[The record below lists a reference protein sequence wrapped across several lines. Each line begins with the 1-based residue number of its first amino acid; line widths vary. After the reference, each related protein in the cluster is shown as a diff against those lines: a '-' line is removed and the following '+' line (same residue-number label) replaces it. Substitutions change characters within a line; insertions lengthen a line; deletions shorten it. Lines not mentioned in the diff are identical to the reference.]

1 MWCAA
6 AGFAL
11 LALVGTSS
19 FAQDKS
25 VPMDAGGSARV
36 LPGEIL
42 DLTYRVEDLGGKVQ
56 TLQVRQTA
64 TEIRIELPA
73 DILFDFDKYDIRPS
87 AADALKQVAGILH
100 ERAKG
105 VVRIEGHT
113 DAKGTPAHNQ
123 PLSERRAD
131 SVRRWLAEREG
142 LTTLKFK
149 TEGFAAARPVA
160 PNTKPDGSDDPDGRQ
175 KNRRVEIVFGRR

>member
-1 MWCAA
+1 MWRAA
-6 AGFAL
+6 AGFVL
-11 LALVGTSS
+11 LAFASASS
-19 FAQDKS
+19 FAQDRS
-25 VPMDAGGSARV
+25 TSMDAGGSAQE
-36 LPGEIL
+36 LPGQVV
-42 DLTYRVEDLGGKVQ
+42 DLIYRVEDLGGKVQ
-56 TLQVRQTA
+56 ALQVKQTA
-64 TEIRIELPA
+64 TETRIELPA

-87 AADALKQVAGILH
+87 AADALKQVGGILR

-113 DAKGTPAHNQ
+113 DSKGTPAYNQ
-123 PLSERRAD
+123 TLSEKRAD
-131 SVRRWLAEREG
+131 AVRRWLAEREG

-149 TEGFAAARPVA
+149 IDGLAATRPVV